1 MVQVALAEEPLE
13 VAVAERANSFAAQ
26 RGTLVA
32 VAPRVGLMALL
43 AMAAIDERSGG
54 DGFGLAA
61 EWVGAGMIFGR
72 NVSPVRS
79 GSCCA
84 CKYRAERNE
93 QKCKAGPDHK
103 APPFEE

>member
-1 MVQVALAEEPLE
+1 
-13 VAVAERANSFAAQ
+13 
-26 RGTLVA
+26 
-32 VAPRVGLMALL
+32 
-43 AMAAIDERSGG
+43 
-54 DGFGLAA
+54 
-61 EWVGAGMIFGR
+61 
-72 NVSPVRS
+72 VRS